1 MVRFDAEGRAPL
13 LAVGAMSGTSLDGV
27 TVALVRI
34 EEPTPDDIRVA
45 LLAHRTLSYATEQR
59 GRLAAAVQ
67 GGTPRDLTLLH
78 ADLGAWCADAV
89 EALLREAG
97 ASAAP
102 RGAALGATAGAPP
115 LAFVASHG
123 QTIWHEPRR
132 ATLQLGNP
140 AVLAERLGVP
150 VISDF
155 RSRDVAAGGEGA
167 PLVPRADRLLF
178 SRPDGP
184 RALLNIGGIA
194 NFTVVPRRG
203 DPAPVLAFD
212 TGPGVMVV
220 DACVRRLF
228 PGRRFDEGGAIA
240 RSGRVLDTVV
250 EASLAQPFF
259 HAAAPKSTGRELF
272 GETFA
277 EALLARCLAASG
289 APADAVATAVELTAR
304 TIALGARLIPPA
316 LAPLDVVRSGGGARN
331 PALVAAIERHWPGV
345 AHRAFDDL
353 FFDGE
358 AKEAVAFALLGYLTW
373 TGRPGNEPGATGAAG
388 PRVLG
393 SVTPP

>member
-1 MVRFDAEGRAPL
+1 MAAAAEPRAPL

-34 EEPTPDDIRVA
+34 EEPAPLDIRAV
-45 LLAHRTLSYATEQR
+45 LIAHRTHPYDDAQR
-59 GRLAAAVQ
+59 TRLAAAIA
-67 GGTPRDLTLLH
+67 GGGPRELALLH
-78 ADLGAWCADAV
+78 ADLGTWFADAV
-89 EALLREAG
+89 ESLLQ
-97 ASAAP
+97 
-102 RGAALGATAGAPP
+102 GAATAPGDI
-115 LAFVASHG
+115 AFVASHG

-140 AVLAERLGVP
+140 AAIAERLRVP
-150 VISDF
+150 VIADF

-178 SRPDGP
+178 ARADGP

-203 DPAPVLAFD
+203 DGADLLAFD
-212 TGPGVMVV
+212 TGPGVMVI

-228 PGRRFDEGGAIA
+228 PGRRFDEGGGIA
-240 RSGRVLDTVV
+240 RSGHAQEAVV
-250 EASLAQPFF
+250 AECLAQPFF
-259 HAAAPKSTGRELF
+259 AAPPPKSTGRETF
-272 GETFA
+272 GDPFA
-277 EALLARCLAASG
+277 AELMARCAAAS
-289 APADAVATAVELTAR
+289 AEPADAVATAVEVTAR
-304 TIALGARLIPPA
+304 AIGAAARFIPPA

-331 PALVAAIERHWPGV
+331 PALVDALLRCWPGPE
-345 AHRAFDDL
+345 HRTFDDL

-393 SVTPP
+393 SVSPP

>member
-1 MVRFDAEGRAPL
+1 VRFDAEGRAPL

-27 TVALVRI
+27 TVALVRF
-34 EEPTPDDIRVA
+34 EEPAPDDIRVT
-45 LLAHRTLSYATEQR
+45 LLAHRTLGYAAEQQA
-59 GRLAAAVQ
+59 RLAAAIA
-67 GGTPRDLTLLH
+67 GGSPRDLTLLD
-78 ADLGAWCADAV
+78 ADLGAWFADAV
-89 EALLREAG
+89 EGLLRAWGAASPGRPSGAAAG
-97 ASAAP
+97 ARS
-102 RGAALGATAGAPP
+102 

-178 SRPDGP
+178 SHPDGP
-184 RALLNIGGIA
+184 RALLNLGGIA

-220 DACVRRLF
+220 DACVRRLY
-228 PGRRFDEGGAIA
+228 PGRRFDEDGAIA
-240 RSGRVLDTVV
+240 RSGRVLEPV
-250 EASLAQPFF
+250 LAAVLDHPFF
-259 HAAAPKSTGRELF
+259 RAAPPKSTGREQF
-272 GETFA
+272 GEAYA
-277 EALLARCLAASG
+277 EALLARCLEASR

-304 TIALGARLIPPA
+304 TVALGARLIPPA

-331 PALVAAIERHWPGV
+331 AVLVAAIERHWPGV
-345 AHRAFDDL
+345 AHRAFDQL

-373 TGRPGNEPGATGAAG
+373 TGRPGNEPGATGAVG